1 MLWYKSWLETR
12 WRFYI
17 GLGLLLLSAGGI
29 VYVYPQMMKLLP
41 RASELDTTGE
51 LGRRIKEGVE
61 LSRDYRGYIWSQWMR
76 QNLAQMATFF
86 AIILGSGGPYAQ
98 RSELFTLSLPVSRQ
112 RVVGVRAL
120 AGLGELLAIVFV
132 STLAIPLVSPSIGQ
146 SYSFVE
152 AFVHALCA
160 FVASAAFF
168 SLATLL
174 STSFSD
180 IWRPLLI
187 ACAVAVVLWLAGE
200 VLRDVMPYSIFT
212 VMNGETY
219 FRSGQLPW
227 MGLVACAA
235 LSAALLYA
243 AGTNIERRDF

>member
-12 WRFYI
+12 WRFII
-17 GLGLLLLSAGGI
+17 GLALLVLSAGGI
-29 VYVYPQMMKLLP
+29 VIAYPQLMKLLP
-41 RASELDTTGE
+41 RASELDTSGA

-61 LSRDYRGYIWSQWMR
+61 LARDFRGYVWSQWMR
-76 QNLAQMATFF
+76 QNLVQMATLF
-86 AIILGSGGPYAQ
+86 AIILGSGGPYAHG
-98 RSELFTLSLPVSRQ
+98 SELFTLSLPVSR
-112 RVVGVRAL
+112 RRLVGTRAV
-120 AGLGELLAIVFV
+120 AGLGELLVIVFA
-132 STLAIPLVSPSIGQ
+132 STLVIPLMSPGVGQ
-146 SYSFVE
+146 SYSVG
-152 AFVHALCA
+152 AALVHAFCA

-187 ACAVAVVLWLAGE
+187 ACAVAVALWLAGQ
-200 VLRDVMPYSIFT
+200 VLRDFAPYSIFT

-227 MGLVACAA
+227 VGLLAA
-235 LSAALLYA
+235 ASLSAAMLYGA
-243 AGTNIERRDF
+243 AVNIEHRDF